1 MPKHTLYAY
10 VDGAD
15 LLEIET
21 ALEKK
26 LDDLVQRTLWRCG
39 IPRVVNQRGAAAG
52 LQEGGLPSWDIGLNF
67 DLPDVG
73 QEPEGWFSDVE
84 RIAGIAGQLHSLFGR
99 DFVMGI
105 ADTKT
110 GLTEDLF
117 DVDSATP
124 DLAEL
129 RQIIGVGPKG

>member
-10 VDGAD
+10 VDGSD
-15 LLEIET
+15 LLEIEI

-26 LDDLVQRTLWRCG
+26 LDDLVKRTSWKCG
-39 IPRVVNQRGAAAG
+39 IPRVVNQREAAAG
-52 LQEGGLPSWDIGLNF
+52 LQEGDLPLWDIGLNF

-73 QEPEGWFSDVE
+73 QEPDGWFSDVE
-84 RIAGIAGQLHSLFGR
+84 RIAGIAGQLHALFDR
-99 DFVMGI
+99 DFVIGI

-117 DVDSATP
+117 DIDSAAP
-124 DLAEL
+124 DLTEL
-129 RQIIGVGPKG
+129 RQIIGAGLKG